1 MNFTRDIN
9 RLAKL
14 GMIITML
21 PFIVIGG
28 YLIAEAYSGN
38 LYQPNFFSLMRG
50 IIIMLGGVFGSIL
63 IWGVVGILSDISIEL
78 CRMRE
83 LMEESVAETARKNS
97 GVSS

>member
-21 PFIVIGG
+21 PCIVIGG

-38 LYQPNFFSLMRG
+38 PYQPNSFALMRG

-63 IWGVVGILSDISIEL
+63 IWGIVGILSDISLEL
-78 CRMRE
+78 RRMRE
-83 LMEESVAETARKNS
+83 LMEEQLVESAKKMN
-97 GVSS
+97 